1 MEAAIGA
8 FLMAIPSVL
17 GALLI
22 LLVGWIISG
31 WIGGLVTK
39 ALRMIRL
46 DEMATR
52 IGVTAFLARAQ
63 VQADA
68 AVVFGMV
75 AKWYVRLVVV
85 LLAAN
90 AVGLTAVSTIV
101 NNVLAFVPN
110 LIVAVVILAAFSWLA
125 GLTRGIVRGALGGS
139 GMPNADML
147 ATLTYAAIF
156 AFGVVAA
163 ADQVGVATT
172 LVNTLFIGVVAA
184 LALAFGLAFGLG
196 GREEAAQIWHDWRAQ
211 STRAIAASEPATRSR
226 QDVTTRMSD
235 GEERR
240 RLEELARKS

>member
-1 MEAAIGA
+1 
-8 FLMAIPSVL
+8 
-17 GALLI
+17 
-22 LLVGWIISG
+22 
-31 WIGGLVTK
+31 
-39 ALRMIRL
+39 
-46 DEMATR
+46 
-52 IGVTAFLARAQ
+52 
-63 VQADA
+63 
-68 AVVFGMV
+68 MV

-139 GMPNADML
+139 GMPNADVL
-147 ATLTYAAIF
+147 ASLTYAAVL
-156 AFGVVAA
+156 AF
-163 ADQVGVATT
+163 
-172 LVNTLFIGVVAA
+172 GVVAA

-226 QDVTTRMSD
+226 QEVTTRMSD